1 MSIFFT
7 LFYQP
12 IYNLLVWLYDVLP
25 VADIGIPIIITTI
38 LVKAVL
44 FPLTYKS
51 LKANRDMQ
59 AIQPKIK
66 EIQEKYKEDR
76 EKMATE
82 LMAVYKEHKVNPFA
96 SCLPILIQLPIFLA
110 LFRALRAGLTEVNG
124 DILYSFV
131 QNPETIN
138 TVFLGFIELGQ
149 ISIPLAI
156 LAAIAQFF
164 QARQM
169 IAMRPASEVRKKEGA
184 RDEDMAASMN
194 KMMVYFMPA
203 LTLIIGTTSLQGGVM
218 LYWLAN
224 TILTYILY
232 ALFLG
237 GKKETE
243 KAASV

>member
-1 MSIFFT
+1 MNIYFT

-25 VADIGIPIIITTI
+25 VADIGIPIIITTV
-38 LVKAVL
+38 LVKAIL
-44 FPLTYKS
+44 FPLTYRS
-51 LKANRDMQ
+51 LKANKDMRE
-59 AIQPKIK
+59 IQPKIK

-96 SCLPILIQLPIFLA
+96 SCLPLLIQIPIFLA
-110 LFRALRAGLTEVNG
+110 LFRALRAGLAEVDG

-138 TVFLGFIELGQ
+138 TMFLGFIDLGQ
-149 ISIPLAI
+149 ISILLAI

-169 IAMRPASEVRKKEGA
+169 VAQRPAPEVRKKEGA
-184 RDEDMAASMN
+184 RDEDMTASMN

-232 ALFLG
+232 AIFLG
-237 GKKETE
+237 GKKKTET
-243 KAASV
+243 AASV